1 MGAMQAMSR
10 IKCYSELIQIPEF
23 VKRFEYLRL
32 DQLVGGVTFG
42 FDRYLNQ
49 RFYHSDEWRVIRD
62 YVIARDSGCD
72 LGILGRDICGSIYV
86 HHMNPV
92 AIRDIEES
100 RDILLNPEYL
110 ICTSFDTHSAIHYGS
125 ESLLSRDP
133 IVRRPNDTCPWK
145 KT

>member
-100 RDILLNPEYL
+100 RDILLNPVHL
-110 ICTSFDTHSAIHYGS
+110 ICTSFVTHSAIHYCS
-125 ESLLSRDP
+125 ESLLSSDP
-133 IVRRPNDTCPWK
+133 IVSSPNEPRPLQ
-145 KT
+145 